1 MLFKKKLTEDKHIS
15 DKDLIKL
22 AKKYLK
28 VLKESEFLPENSKE
42 MYEVIK
48 KAGLRWNYTSTNQYQ
63 RQMLK

>member
-48 KAGLRWNYTSTNQYQ
+48 KAGLR
-63 RQMLK
+63 